1 MFDHYEW
8 FKNEVYR
15 LTQIDLNYYKE
26 KQMRRRIDTL
36 AKKNGADSYET
47 YIDMISTD
55 KAKFKQFINFIT
67 INVSEFYRNPDQWS
81 FLDREVIPEILKNN
95 TGTIKI
101 WSAACSTGDEPY
113 SLAMAFSKHVP
124 LSRIKI
130 LAYETYIDMIST
142 DKAKFK
148 QFINFITINVSEFY
162 RNPDQWSFLDREVI
176 PEILK
181 NNTGTIK
188 IWSAACSTGDE
199 PYSLAMAFSKHVP
212 LSRIKILATDIDDQ
226 VIASAKA
233 GLYSAKSV
241 ENVPADLKKK
251 YFTQVE
257 GSYKIS
263 DDIKRCV
270 TFKEHNLL
278 KDSYPKDYDLILC
291 RNVVI
296 YFTDDAKDMIY
307 KNFFNTLKSKGI
319 LFIGSTEQI
328 TTYRELGFERL
339 SSFYFRKP

>member
-1 MFDHYEW
+1 
-8 FKNEVYR
+8 
-15 LTQIDLNYYKE
+15 
-26 KQMRRRIDTL
+26 
-36 AKKNGADSYET
+36 
-47 YIDMISTD
+47 
-55 KAKFKQFINFIT
+55 
-67 INVSEFYRNPDQWS
+67 
-81 FLDREVIPEILKNN
+81 
-95 TGTIKI
+95 
-101 WSAACSTGDEPY
+101 
-113 SLAMAFSKHVP
+113 
-124 LSRIKI
+124 
-130 LAYETYIDMIST
+130 MIST

-241 ENVPADLKKK
+241 ENVPADLKMK
-251 YFTQVE
+251 YFTKVE

>member
-1 MFDHYEW
+1 
-8 FKNEVYR
+8 
-15 LTQIDLNYYKE
+15 
-26 KQMRRRIDTL
+26 
-36 AKKNGADSYET
+36 
-47 YIDMISTD
+47 MIS
-55 KAKFKQFINFIT
+55 A
-67 INVSEFYRNPDQWS
+67 
-81 FLDREVIPEILKNN
+81 
-95 TGTIKI
+95 
-101 WSAACSTGDEPY
+101 
-113 SLAMAFSKHVP
+113 
-124 LSRIKI
+124 
-130 LAYETYIDMIST
+130 

-251 YFTQVE
+251 YFTLDRK
-257 GSYKIS
+257 STRLNSSHFTIS
-263 DDIKRCV
+263 
-270 TFKEHNLL
+270 
-278 KDSYPKDYDLILC
+278 
-291 RNVVI
+291 
-296 YFTDDAKDMIY
+296 
-307 KNFFNTLKSKGI
+307 
-319 LFIGSTEQI
+319 
-328 TTYRELGFERL
+328 
-339 SSFYFRKP
+339 